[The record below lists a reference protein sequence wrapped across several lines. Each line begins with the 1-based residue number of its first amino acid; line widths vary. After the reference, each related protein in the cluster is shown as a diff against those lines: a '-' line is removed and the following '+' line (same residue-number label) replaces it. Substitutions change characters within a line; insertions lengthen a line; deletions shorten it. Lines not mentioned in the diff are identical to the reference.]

1 MSLKFELA
9 GIELPDMFWVD
20 EKMVYEVAGSVDRTL
35 GGTEI
40 VWEHTLI
47 GGRPIT
53 LTTKLGEW
61 RLSTFTED
69 QLDEILELARVPN
82 TTYSLTHDGSTYRV
96 RFAHEDPP
104 CVETNRIYPSG
115 LYDVII
121 KLREVKQL

>member
-1 MSLKFELA
+1 MSLKFKLA
-9 GIELPDMFWVD
+9 GIELPDMFWAD
-20 EKMVYEVAGSVDRTL
+20 EKVVSEVTGSVDRTL

-69 QLDEILELARVPN
+69 QLNEVLTLARVPN
-82 TTYSLTHDGSTYRV
+82 TVYNLTHDGDTYRV

-104 CVETNRIYPSG
+104 CVEASRIYPSG